1 MAEKSIGARC
11 SLGHVFCGLKIVIV
25 VMSAASLVP
34 AYVLAQESS
43 VETETTKLRLE
54 KQFTSSIRAQ
64 FNQYCVACHGEENAE
79 AGVRLD
85 RLTADF
91 REKELNL
98 WKAISKHLGDGSMPP
113 EESPQPSTGELE
125 DWQRWIDEGMVMA
138 KKRVVP
144 KLGSTR
150 RLTVAQYENTLQQ
163 LLGIEDHLTEILPPD
178 APSKD
183 GFLNNQ
189 STLQLSPRLL
199 EAYLE
204 IAQRALDIAIVDE
217 TQLPVIQNF
226 RMDLGRA
233 INPEPCPDSLILG
246 ALSMLLR
253 NEDFQVVELIPEKSF
268 EFAPFKM
275 QTHFRF
281 IEGYQGN
288 DTVRGWREFD
298 SIYHA
303 VFACMR
309 GNAGYPKGRPY
320 DLVPQGL
327 LLRPAIPSAEL
338 FQVESTYG
346 PRANFKISLRELPDT
361 GRFRVRVRAAKY
373 DDGLLLDAGVPF
385 AFEPEKDDLS
395 DELNANPTPVII
407 PESGIYQIDLTARAA
422 GRLDA
427 APDESR
433 LGEGLVGHW
442 DFEGEGLEANQR
454 PALQAALA
462 GEAKLVDTPLGRG
475 LRVDGSTASAVV
487 SRHESMD
494 VGQGSFSISAW
505 IRPSELRQGGIFC
518 LGGYGYTQG
527 LVFDMPNQQG
537 ILRLETAREGQQ
549 HNGTVQSPPGM
560 IRPGQWQHVAVVC
573 QRGENGTRLFVNGH
587 QVAQGTIGDANLN
600 NAQANLV
607 LGRIENANLFA
618 GELDEI
624 RFYRRALDDGELV
637 ALFEQGRTLAQPLPP
652 PAPREVELHLGDRMF
667 TGTCR
672 QDGFLVV
679 RLPEGELP
687 VYGHYAQN
695 AGPFDFHLTRLA
707 EDTPVAN
714 DFRRFEQRSPK
725 MGVHVG
731 LRRDCGSTLN
741 PVGAPQAV
749 ESGVFQDYYFEGAIA
764 NFPSPDVEKDN
775 VNYLAGIRE
784 IGVRSEYTDGRDRPR
799 LWIQSVEFEG
809 PFTETWPPAS
819 HAAIF
824 NGKDSDRLSLQE
836 ALSLVSDFA
845 ARAFRRPLT
854 SSEKVWLAGVLES
867 AWEAERSHRE
877 AIQSTLAVVL
887 TSPQF
892 LFLIEASQSPEGEL
906 LDDWELASKLSYLL
920 WNSAP
925 DDVLLESAAQ
935 GKLKPEL
942 DTFVER
948 MINNERFD
956 QFADPFVSQWLRL
969 DKFQVLEVDR
979 KRFPGLTRDVRKSL
993 SREPIETVKYLI
1005 QNNRPLRELIDADYV
1020 LADEVVAHYYG
1031 LGTKSESGF
1040 EFVPVQH
1047 RQQGLGGVL
1056 TQAAILAGL
1065 SDGREP
1071 NPVKRGAWFAR
1082 SIIAE
1087 PPADP
1092 PPNVPALPQES
1103 GSTLSLREK
1112 LEMHRDQ
1119 KGCRQCHEGI
1129 DPWGLPFEYYDAGG
1143 KLRRNAD
1150 IEVVSMLP
1158 DRTEVRNVEELKAYL
1173 IEKRLDQVAF
1183 SYLKHLATYAIGRS
1197 LTYNEIESIREM
1209 ALKFKESDYPAR
1221 DMLRQLVQSPI
1232 FLEK

>member
-1 MAEKSIGARC
+1 MAGK
-11 SLGHVFCGLKIVIV
+11 
-25 VMSAASLVP
+25 
-34 AYVLAQESS
+34 
-43 VETETTKLRLE
+43 
-54 KQFTSSIRAQ
+54 SIRACDAFVHIFHVIKVVVVMMMASAFGAVCVSAEDPSREDGSSKSLLEDQFTTKIRGQ
-64 FNQYCVACHGEENAE
+64 FNRYCVDCHGEEDPE

-91 REKELNL
+91 QEKELNL

-113 EESPQPSTGELE
+113 EESPQPTAQELE

-199 EAYLE
+199 EAYLD

-217 TQLPVIQNF
+217 TQVPVIQNF

-233 INPEPCPDSLILG
+233 INQEPCPDSLILG

-253 NEDFQVVELIPEKSF
+253 NEDFQVVELVPEKSF
-268 EFAPFKM
+268 EFTPFKM
-275 QTHFRF
+275 QTHYRF

-288 DTVRGWREFD
+288 DTVRGWREFN

-309 GNAGYPKGRPY
+309 GNGGYPKGRPY
-320 DLVPQGL
+320 ELVPQGL

-338 FQVESTYG
+338 FEVESTYG
-346 PRANFKISLRELPDT
+346 PRANFKISLRELPDK

-373 DDGLLLDAGVPF
+373 EDGLLLNTGVPF
-385 AFEPEKDDLS
+385 AFDPEM
-395 DELNANPTPVII
+395 DELSGELHTNPTSVVI
-407 PESGIYQIDLTARAA
+407 PEAGIYQVDLTGQVGERLEAQSEAS
-422 GRLDA
+422 RLD
-427 APDESR
+427 D
-433 LGEGLVGHW
+433 GLVGHW
-442 DFEGEGLEANQR
+442 DFEKDGLESGQQ
-454 PALQAALA
+454 PAMQATLA
-462 GEAKLVDTPLGRG
+462 GEAKLVDTPWGRG
-475 LRVDGSTASAVV
+475 LRVNGTTASAVV
-487 SRHESMD
+487 PHHDSMN
-494 VGQGSFSISAW
+494 VGQDSFSISAW
-505 IRPSELRQGGIFC
+505 IRPSELRQGGILC

-527 LVFDMPNQQG
+527 LVFDMPNNQG
-537 ILRLETAREGQQ
+537 ILRLETAREGRQ
-549 HNGTVQSPPGM
+549 HNGTVQSAPGM

-587 QVAQGTIGDANLN
+587 QVAQGTIGDADLT

-618 GELDEI
+618 GDLDEV
-624 RFYRRALDDGELV
+624 RFYSRTLKDSELV
-637 ALFEQGRTLAQPLPP
+637 ALFEQGRTLTQPLPP
-652 PAPREVELHLGDRMF
+652 PAPREVKLQLGDRTF

-672 QDGFLVV
+672 NEGFLAV
-679 RLPEGELP
+679 RLPQGE
-687 VYGHYAQN
+687 VEISGHYSN
-695 AGPFDFHLTRLA
+695 NSGPLDFHVTRLSSDA
-707 EDTPVAN
+707 PVAAA
-714 DFRRFEQRSPK
+714 FRHFERRSPK
-725 MGVHVG
+725 VGVHVG

-741 PVGAPQAV
+741 PVGPPQAV
-749 ESGVFQDYYFEGAIA
+749 ESGKFEDYIFEGAIS

-784 IGVRSEYTDGRDRPR
+784 IGVRSEFTDGRDRPR
-799 LWIQSVEFEG
+799 LLIQSVEFEG
-809 PFTETWPPAS
+809 PFTESWPPAS
-819 HAAIF
+819 HAEIF
-824 NGKDSDRLSLQE
+824 QGKKAEGLTFQE
-836 ALSLVSDFA
+836 ALVLVSDFA
-845 ARAFRRPLT
+845 VRAFRRPLN
-854 SSEKVWLAGVLES
+854 SDEQVWLAGVLES
-867 AWEAERSHRE
+867 TWESETSHLD
-877 AIQSTLAVVL
+877 AIKSTLAVVL

-892 LFLIEASQSPEGEL
+892 LFLIEASQSPEGEP
-906 LDDWELASKLSYLL
+906 LDEWELASKLSYLL
-920 WNSAP
+920 WDSAP
-925 DDVLLESAAQ
+925 DQVLLEAAAR
-935 GKLKPEL
+935 GDLKSNL
-942 DTFVER
+942 SSLVGQ
-948 MINNERFD
+948 MISDDRFD
-956 QFADPFVSQWLRL
+956 QFAEPFVSQWLRL
-969 DKFQVLEVDR
+969 DKFHVLEVDR

-993 SREPIETVKYLI
+993 AREPIETVKYLI
-1005 QNNRPLRELIDADYV
+1005 QHNRPIRELVASDYV
-1020 LADEVVAHYYG
+1020 LADEVVANYYG
-1031 LGTKSESGF
+1031 LGAKTDHGF
-1040 EFVPVQH
+1040 EFVPIQH
-1047 RQQGLGGVL
+1047 EQKGLGGVL

-1092 PPNVPALPQES
+1092 PPNVPALPE
-1103 GSTLSLREK
+1103 GEKENLSLREK
-1112 LEMHRDQ
+1112 LEKHRNQ
-1119 KGCRQCHEGI
+1119 KGCQQCHEGI

-1143 KLRRNAD
+1143 KFRFNTE
-1150 IEVVSMLP
+1150 IEVSSVLP
-1158 DRTEVRNVEELKAYL
+1158 DQTEVKNVEELKAYL

-1183 SYLKHLATYAIGRS
+1183 SYLKHMATYAIGRG

-1209 ALKFKESDYPAR
+1209 VLEFKTSDYPAQE
-1221 DMLRQLVQSPI
+1221 MLKQLIQSAI